1 MVWGPLM
8 KNERDGVRFFFL
20 LDVQVHDKGLIKGEN
35 EMVHTGM
42 ENRTPSGQQ

>member
-8 KNERDGVRFFFL
+8 KNERDGVFFLYL
-20 LDVQVHDKGLIKGEN
+20 LDVQVHDMGLIKGEN

-42 ENRTPSGQQ
+42 ENWTPSWQQ